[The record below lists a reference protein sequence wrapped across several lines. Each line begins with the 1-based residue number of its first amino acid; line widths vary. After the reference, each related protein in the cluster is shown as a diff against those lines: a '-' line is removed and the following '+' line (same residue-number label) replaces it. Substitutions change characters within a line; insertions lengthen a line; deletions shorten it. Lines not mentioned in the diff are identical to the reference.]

1 MKGCMLYDSINAK
14 FPEQKNPYT
23 QKVVAVRSWEKG
35 GGEQTV
41 TTHRQRVSFLGDLN
55 VLELGSGDG
64 CTALGMY

>member
-35 GGEQTV
+35 GGE
-41 TTHRQRVSFLGDLN
+41 
-55 VLELGSGDG
+55 
-64 CTALGMY
+64 